1 MGRLGAMQRFASRC
15 SWTVVVALVARIL
28 LVAARA
34 SSVVTHEAGEKVEHR
49 TGWALRAALSAGQDV
64 FSPYGRGWGCGNGT
78 LPGQQTSLRFM
89 NSTLYCFRFHR
100 TNVLDPLLSAVRA
113 HLQSQRAGAN
123 SLGHAEE
130 QRMSAARTARTELRV
145 LILFIVLAL
154 AQAGVR
160 PHSAPCRVC
169 SFSCRFPGFGAVFVT
184 VVFCITICISW

>member
-1 MGRLGAMQRFASRC
+1 MQRFASRC

-49 TGWALRAALSAGQDV
+49 TGLALRAALR
-64 FSPYGRGWGCGNGT
+64 F
-78 LPGQQTSLRFM
+78 LTSFPWRRVGVRKRNFARTANKFALYECHSVLLQIPSYKRLRPCIL
-89 NSTLYCFRFHR
+89 NTC
-100 TNVLDPLLSAVRA
+100 RA
-113 HLQSQRAGAN
+113 HLQSQLAGAN

-145 LILFIVLAL
+145 LILFTVLAL